1 MGMREQERQSVGPG
15 WNPEGNR
22 IGVSRLGEKTGA
34 GVSREQ
40 SRAQAI
46 SLYDLG
52 QVLPTVSLKI
62 S

>member
-1 MGMREQERQSVGPG
+1 MFRG
-15 WNPEGNR
+15 WSPEGNR
-22 IGVSRLGEKTGA
+22 IGVSKLGEKTGA

-52 QVLPTVSLKI
+52 QVLPTLSLKI
-62 S
+62 SYIK